1 MRWSVTTLIP
11 IFATLLYG
19 GIFTLVV
26 LSKPLSKIRRIF
38 SGYLLAMFIWSF
50 SGFMSLSG
58 LTGAQPWFNIFGAA
72 AVAHSLAIFYF
83 VQTLFS
89 HRHKWTSYIFWYGLI
104 AIIMALIPEL
114 VFQSVALDESGTLHY
129 EFSPL
134 IIFVAIPGYFL
145 LFYSLFE
152 LVRHARLTSSEVER
166 NRLRYLIIGLSISI
180 SVTFINFTELGK
192 YPIDIAAN
200 GITAI
205 FIAYA
210 ILRHQLLDI
219 RVVLRLGLLYSITT
233 SLLSI
238 FYYLVISL
246 LLNLYYRTLEGDVY
260 SSKET
265 FILSIFVAFMTA
277 VVLSPIRNYVQ
288 TWIDRIFYRERYNT
302 NLMLQRLSQT
312 VASLL
317 DLTKISSLILDE
329 VTKTLHIGH
338 GAIYSRYHQHE
349 DYRVIANLGINQ
361 PTSPRFKTDHP
372 IVQWLVENNQVL
384 TKENLFIE
392 PTFKSMWGTERE
404 DLEGYGVELF
414 IPLTAKGKLVGFI
427 TVGPKLS
434 AQPYSQDDK
443 LALSTLANQTAV
455 AIENAMLYEELENT
469 FEQTVISLA
478 NAIDIRD
485 TYTSAH
491 SQHIADLAAEIARLL
506 QCTGDEIEAVY
517 WGGLLHD
524 IGKIGI
530 PDSILN
536 KPAKLTQSEW
546 ATIYQHTI
554 IGAKIIAPVKKL
566 ANVAPIIEHSHENY
580 DGSGY
585 PYGVKGEEI
594 PLGARVIR
602 VVDSFS
608 AMITERPYK
617 QTRSID
623 EAINEIITY
632 SGTTFD
638 PLVTKAFLQV
648 IKTDKKIM
656 KSAEW

>member
-1 MRWSVTTLIP
+1 
-11 IFATLLYG
+11 
-19 GIFTLVV
+19 
-26 LSKPLSKIRRIF
+26 
-38 SGYLLAMFIWSF
+38 
-50 SGFMSLSG
+50 MSLSG
-58 LTGAQPWFNIFGAA
+58 LTGAQPWFNIFAA
-72 AVAHSLAIFYF
+72 AALAHTVVIFYF

-89 HRHKWTSYIFWYGLI
+89 LRHKWTPYILWYGLI
-104 AIIMALIPEL
+104 AVIMALIPEL

-134 IIFVAIPGYFL
+134 IYFIASPGYFL
-145 LFYSLFE
+145 IIYSLFE

-166 NRLRYLIIGLSISI
+166 NRLRYLIIGLSILVAV
-180 SVTFINFTELGK
+180 SVVNFTELGK

-219 RVVLRLGLLYSITT
+219 RVVLRIGLLYSITT

-238 FYYLVISL
+238 FYYLVLSL
-246 LLNLYYRTLEGDVY
+246 LLNLYYFTLERDLY
-260 SSKET
+260 SSRET
-265 FILSIFVAFMTA
+265 FMLSVFVALMTA
-277 VVLSPIRNYVQ
+277 VVLTPIRNYVQ
-288 TWIDRIFYRERYNT
+288 TWVDRIFYRERYNA

-317 DLTKISSLILDE
+317 DLTKISSLILAE
-329 VTKTLHIGH
+329 VTKTLHINH
-338 GAIYSRYHQHE
+338 SAIYSKHHQHE
-349 DYRVIANLGINQ
+349 DYRVIAKLGINQ
-361 PTSPRFKTDHP
+361 LTSLRFRGDHP
-372 IVQWLVENNQVL
+372 IVQWLAENKQVL
-384 TKENLFIE
+384 TKEDLAIE

-404 DLEGYGVELF
+404 DLEDYGVELF
-414 IPLTAKGKLVGFI
+414 IPLNAKGKLVGFI

-434 AQPYSQDDK
+434 EQTYSQDDK
-443 LALSTLANQTAV
+443 LALTTLANQTAV

-485 TYTSAH
+485 TYTSDH
-491 SQHIADLAAEIARLL
+491 SQHIADLATEIARLL
-506 QCTGDEIEAVY
+506 QCTEDEIEAVY

-536 KPAKLTQSEW
+536 KPAELTENEW
-546 ATIYQHTI
+546 VTIYQHTI

-566 ANVAPIIEHSHENY
+566 ARVAPIIEYSHENY

-585 PYGVKGEEI
+585 PHGAKGEEI

-632 SGTTFD
+632 SGTAFD
-638 PLVTKAFLQV
+638 PQVTKAFLQV
-648 IKTDKKIM
+648 IKYNKI
-656 KSAEW
+656 